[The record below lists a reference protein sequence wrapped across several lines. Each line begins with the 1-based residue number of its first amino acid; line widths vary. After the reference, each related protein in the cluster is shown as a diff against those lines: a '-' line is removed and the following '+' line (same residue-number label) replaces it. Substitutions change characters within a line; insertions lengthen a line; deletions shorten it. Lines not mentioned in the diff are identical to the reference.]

1 LSNGQS
7 SGSSDRAS
15 EQERGETTTGRRT
28 FLRRAAVAGGVAW
41 VAPTVLSTPAG
52 AQPVSWYVEIDPNC
66 NVVTTTLS
74 SLGPDCEPAGWIPGQ
89 PAPVNGVDLDWSM
102 TMNNGDD
109 CSQGFV
115 IAFDDPGAII
125 LGAVAEETCL
135 ASSPP
140 GEVNCITGTPV
151 GLNGVS
157 FPDNFVPEQCLYD
170 VFRILLQTGS

>member
-1 LSNGQS
+1 LSDGQN
-7 SGSSDRAS
+7 SGSNDRAS
-15 EQERGETTTGRRT
+15 ETTTGRRT

-52 AQPVSWYVEIDPNC
+52 AQPVNWYIEFDPSC
-66 NVVTTTLS
+66 NAVTTTLS

-89 PAPVNGVDLDWSM
+89 PAPVNGVDLDWVM
-102 TMNNGDD
+102 TMNNGVD
-109 CSQGFV
+109 CSQGFA
-115 IAFDDPGAII
+115 ITFGDPGAVI

-140 GEVNCITGTPV
+140 GEVTCITGSPI